1 MQLCNYN
8 TYNLYTNQP
17 NQTNPTQY
25 NNMNF
30 FAMTSLYN
38 GNIPDISFSFT
49 PTRHHRV
56 APVADHLDHPDNGE
70 YNGRDDCDGEPEN
83 RCIVSNSIYHYLCE
97 SKKTIET
104 CDVDDWDTMKKY
116 TNPYEFIHTIVPGH
130 KCAISKLKP
139 LSRSFYKMIEIIKHC
154 KLLPYCTTTAI
165 QTFHLAEG
173 PGGFIEAL
181 VHIRSNQD
189 DVYHGMTL
197 VDDRCFS
204 CPGWKK
210 SRAFLDRNPNVRL
223 EYGADGTGDL
233 LNISNYD
240 ACCTKYLQQMQFISA
255 DGGFDFSSNF
265 NNQETLAQNLIV
277 AEVLYAISMQKP
289 GGTFVLKIFDI
300 FTKVTVDLLHLLCC
314 VYDDVIIFKPNTS
327 RIANSEKYVVCK
339 QFNVRDMEIHAELI
353 SKFRH
358 FFITVGKPSPASSS
372 AIDLAGSA
380 VSSVLSTEQ
389 HNLHLLTRI
398 EEINAILGQ
407 QQIENIATTVS
418 LIQSRTYDRLEAY
431 KRANIQKC
439 ITWCDRYDIAC
450 NKTTVSTNTF
460 IPFISN

>member
-1 MQLCNYN
+1 
-8 TYNLYTNQP
+8 
-17 NQTNPTQY
+17 
-25 NNMNF
+25 MNF

-49 PTRHHRV
+49 TTRHRV
-56 APVADHLDHPDNGE
+56 SPGASETYDATNHTNNDDDADHNHPDNDNGE
-70 YNGRDDCDGEPEN
+70 YDGRDDCDGGEPEN
-83 RCIVSNSIYHYLCE
+83 QCIVSNSIYHYLCE
-97 SKKTIET
+97 SKKSIET
-104 CDVDDWDTMKKY
+104 CDVDDWDAMKKY
-116 TNPYEFIHTIVPGH
+116 TNPYEFIHTVVPGH

-154 KLLPYCTTTAI
+154 KLLPYCATTAI

-339 QFNVRDMEIHAELI
+339 QFNVRDMAIHADLI

-358 FFITVGKPSPASSS
+358 FFITVGKSSS
-372 AIDLAGSA
+372 SSSSSCAIDLAGSA
-380 VSSVLSTEQ
+380 VAGVLSTEQ

-439 ITWCDRYDIAC
+439 IAWCDRYDIAC